1 MIRSKKFRSASDIL
15 SQQNNAEAQNLD
27 KSKSLQ
33 PRALTQR
40 NGTPPEKVNNIMLQ
54 SQRLSNISP
63 FFFPQDTTKNDSVPS
78 EPNSDSS
85 SQNTVLSISQ
95 PMPPP
100 APAIDYSQRRYL
112 SQRSN
117 TLRKSQSVKSFR
129 RIPTDYFE
137 SVLLNCDVDLDHGE
151 FYVLS
156 KL

>member
-63 FFFPQDTTKNDSVPS
+63 FFFLRTQLKMIVYHLNPT
-78 EPNSDSS
+78 
-85 SQNTVLSISQ
+85 
-95 PMPPP
+95 
-100 APAIDYSQRRYL
+100 A
-112 SQRSN
+112 
-117 TLRKSQSVKSFR
+117 TLPVKTQFC
-129 RIPTDYFE
+129 P
-137 SVLLNCDVDLDHGE
+137 
-151 FYVLS
+151 
-156 KL
+156 